1 MRRRAL
7 LTSLP
12 AIALVGTAGCTA
24 LSRPELEM
32 ESGRA
37 VLHPASEIQIANGL
51 QAHGDDR
58 LFVKAVPDTAPDIVG
73 PDVDPEIGDLLR
85 NPGIDQFHIVV
96 QLRST
101 PDGPIEL
108 WPAPG
113 NRFEWVDRSTLRVA
127 VEVQPWGSLDRIDDE
142 AQRQE
147 LQTAEELVYT
157 GVWSLSPSLD
167 DLPSRV
173 EMVLASRD

>member
-12 AIALVGTAGCTA
+12 AIALVGTAGCTS

-37 VLHPASEIQIANGL
+37 VLHPASEIQIAHGL

-58 LFVKAVPDTAPDIVG
+58 LYVKAVPDSAPDVMG
-73 PDVDPEIGDLLR
+73 PDIDPELEDLLR
-85 NPGIDQFHIVV
+85 NPGMDQFHIVV

-101 PDGPIEL
+101 PEGPMEL

-113 NRFEWVDRSTLRVA
+113 NRFEWVDRSTLRVT
-127 VEVQPWGSLDRIDDE
+127 VQVQPWGSLDRIDDE
-142 AQRQE
+142 ARRQE
-147 LQTAEELVYT
+147 LQTADGLIYT
-157 GVWSLSPSLD
+157 GVWTLSPSLD
-167 DLPSRV
+167 DLPSNV
-173 EMVLASRD
+173 EMVLQSRN